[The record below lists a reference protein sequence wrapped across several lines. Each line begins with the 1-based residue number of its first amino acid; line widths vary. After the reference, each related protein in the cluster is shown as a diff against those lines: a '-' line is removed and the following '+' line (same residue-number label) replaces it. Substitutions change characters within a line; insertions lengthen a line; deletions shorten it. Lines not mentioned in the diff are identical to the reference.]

1 MIRAVPPGG
10 SLSGAR
16 PLRLAAL
23 AISLALALSACGEGA
38 HKDLE
43 QFVKQSGQG
52 LRGKVEPLPEVKSYE
67 SFTYAAF
74 DQTDPFKPSR
84 LEPKF
89 VGGGLE
95 PDPNRRRE
103 ALEEFPLEDLKMVG
117 TLERKGITYGLIRSP
132 DNNLAQVKLGDRAGQ
147 NHGRI
152 TAIGE
157 SGITLREMVQESGG
171 WIERDN
177 TLQLAEEPAQ
187 QAQAPKQ

>member
-1 MIRAVPPGG
+1 MSPASERHD
-10 SLSGAR
+10 LSGTK
-16 PLRLAAL
+16 PFRLAAL
-23 AISLALALSACGEGA
+23 ALSVALALSACGEGA

-52 LRGKVEPLPEVKSYE
+52 LRGKVDPLPEVKPYE
-67 SFTYAAF
+67 AFTYAAF

-84 LEPKF
+84 MEPKF

-117 TLERKGITYGLIRSP
+117 TLERKGINYALIRSP
-132 DNNLAQVKLGDRAGQ
+132 DNNLAQVKLGDHVGP
-147 NHGRI
+147 NYGRI
-152 TAIGE
+152 TAISE
-157 SGITLREMVQESGG
+157 SEIKLREMVRESGG

-177 TLQLAEEPAQ
+177 TLQLAEEPEQ
-187 QAQAPKQ
+187 QARAPKQ